1 MKIIP
6 PLFCKIKFVFAQCG
20 RLLITGLAVVR
31 VIRHQVRP
39 ADGAFQ
45 HIEARDACAVR
56 DAPSAVHPADCRML
70 AGEIL
75 LQPCKLP
82 LRFHIQNT
90 IAEEAVLRKQ
100 VKKSPTSIRKE
111 PPEMM

>member
-6 PLFCKIKFVFAQCG
+6 PLFCKIKFVFSQCG

-56 DAPSAVHPADCRML
+56 DAPPAVHPADRRML
-70 AGEIL
+70 AGKIL
-75 LQPCKLP
+75 
-82 LRFHIQNT
+82 F
-90 IAEEAVLRKQ
+90 AAVQAAAPFSHPEHDCGDIRTVPAGQRDCPPAYGRHCRK
-100 VKKSPTSIRKE
+100 
-111 PPEMM
+111 